1 MPEHSLLMIFFGFL
15 LGSISALTG
24 TGGSIFAIPLLMLGF
39 NMPLT
44 QAAPIGLLAVASA
57 SSIAT
62 VQGLRAGMVRYK
74 TALLMA
80 AFGITFA
87 PLGVWLAKQIPAQ
100 ILNILFVV
108 VLLYVAFQMWQ
119 QSNKTQL
126 ADENKPTPACMINP
140 ATSTLFWTALCT
152 RRLIFTGSIAGILSG
167 LLGVGGGFVIVPSLR
182 KVSNF
187 NMQTII
193 ATSLT
198 VVALV
203 SITTVLTHAFHNAIA
218 WKIALPFTI
227 GTILGLASFRL
238 ISLKITEVISQRSFA
253 LLALFAA
260 TLIATK
266 IV

>member
-1 MPEHSLLMIFFGFL
+1 MPEHSLLMIFLGFL
-15 LGSISALTG
+15 LGAISALTG

-44 QAAPIGLLAVASA
+44 QAAPIALLAVSSA

-62 VQGLRAGMVRYK
+62 VQGIRAGMVRYK

-87 PLGVWLAKQIPAQ
+87 PLGVWLANKIPAQ
-100 ILNILFVV
+100 ILNLFFVV
-108 VLLYVAFQMWQ
+108 ILLYVAFQMWQ
-119 QSNKTQL
+119 QSNKTQF
-126 ADENKPTPACMINP
+126 ADENKPTPDCMINP

-152 RRLIFTGSIAGILSG
+152 RRLIFTGGVSGILSG

-203 SITTVLTHAFHNAIA
+203 SISTVLTHSFHDAIA
-218 WKIALPFTI
+218 WKIAMPFMI
-227 GTILGLASFRL
+227 GTILGIASFSL
-238 ISLKITEVISQRSFA
+238 ISFKITEVNSQRSFA

-266 IV
+266 TV

>member
-1 MPEHSLLMIFFGFL
+1 MPEHSLLIVFFGFL
-15 LGSISALTG
+15 LGAVSALTG

-44 QAAPIGLLAVASA
+44 QAAPVALLAVATA

-62 VQGLRAGMVRYK
+62 AQGLRSGKVRYK

-80 AFGITFA
+80 AFGIALA
-87 PLGVWLAKQIPAQ
+87 PLGVWLTSKIPAQ
-100 ILNILFVV
+100 ILNLLFVLI
-108 VLLYVAFQMWQ
+108 LLYVAFQMWQ
-119 QSNKTQL
+119 QTTNTQL
-126 ADENKPTPACMINP
+126 TDENKPTPACMINP

-152 RRLIFTGSIAGILSG
+152 RRLIFTGGIAGILSG

-187 NMQTII
+187 NMQAIV
-193 ATSLT
+193 ATSLA

-203 SITTVLTHAFHNAIA
+203 SITTVLTNVFNGVIQ
-218 WKIALPFTI
+218 WKIALPFMI
-227 GTILGLASFRL
+227 GTILGMASFRL
-238 ISLKITEVISQRSFA
+238 ISFKITEVISQRSFA

-260 TLIATK
+260 TLIAVKTL
-266 IV
+266 